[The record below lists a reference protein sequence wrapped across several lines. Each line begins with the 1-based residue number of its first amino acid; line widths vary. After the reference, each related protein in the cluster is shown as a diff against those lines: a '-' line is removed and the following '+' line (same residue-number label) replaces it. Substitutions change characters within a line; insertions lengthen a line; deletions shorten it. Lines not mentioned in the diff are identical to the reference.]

1 MDLTLHA
8 FMLTQ
13 TGIPML
19 YSGDEIGQVNDY
31 SYKED
36 PERSGDSRY
45 LHRGKFRW
53 ELAGLREDERTVEG
67 RIFKA
72 LQKLEQIRKEEK
84 VFAPDADV
92 YTYDV
97 KDDSVLGILREAD
110 GERFLGL
117 FNFSDQPKTAWMQ
130 EDGTYRNLLT
140 GEEMTLKDVPLQG
153 EQLSL
158 GNPVLPSS
166 LKINKVVEFSKTC

>member
-1 MDLTLHA
+1 M
-8 FMLTQ
+8 
-13 TGIPML
+13 
-19 YSGDEIGQVNDY
+19 
-31 SYKED
+31 
-36 PERSGDSRY
+36 
-45 LHRGKFRW
+45 
-53 ELAGLREDERTVEG
+53 EG

-153 EQLSL
+153 SSFLWATLSS
-158 GNPVLPSS
+158 PAV